1 MKVDMND
8 RQSDVQIEILPMID
22 VIFCILTFFILA
34 ALGLSRQQA
43 IDLTLPS
50 VDNSVPLIGDGRDR
64 LYISIDS
71 VGQVYLESNP
81 VPLSLLQNAAAQ
93 YRQEQPTGTIVLYAA
108 TSARYEDVITV
119 LDMLRSVGGDR
130 VALATLPKE
139 AVLDPTQGSPTNPG
153 QFGQPVPGQPV
164 PGQGAPRQIVP
175 GQRVPGTSPNSGFPT
190 QPGTIPTSPGS
201 GLPPVSP
208 GSFSTPV
215 APPRAGDGST
225 P

>member
-50 VDNSVPLIGDGRDR
+50 VDNSVPLTGDGRDR

-81 VPLSLLQNAAAQ
+81 VPISLLQNAAAQ

-119 LDMLRSVGGDR
+119 LDLLRSVGGDR

-139 AVLDPTQGSPTNPG
+139 AVLDPTQGTPTNLNQLGQPIAPG
-153 QFGQPVPGQPV
+153 QT
-164 PGQGAPRQIVP
+164 
-175 GQRVPGTSPNSGFPT
+175 VPGTAPNSGVPTPGGVQVSPAQSGARPNPTGTGFP
-190 QPGTIPTSPGS
+190 PDSPGS
-201 GLPPVSP
+201 S
-208 GSFSTPV
+208 SIPV
-215 APPRAGDGST
+215 APPVSGNDGT

>member
-50 VDNSVPLIGDGRDR
+50 VDNSVPLTGDGRDR

-81 VPLSLLQNAAAQ
+81 VPISLLQNAAAQ
-93 YRQEQPTGTIVLYAA
+93 YRQEQPPGTIVLYAA
-108 TSARYEDVITV
+108 TRARYEDVITV
-119 LDMLRSVGGDR
+119 LDLLRSVGGDR

-139 AVLDPTQGSPTNPG
+139 AVLDPTQGTPTNLNQLGQPIAPG
-153 QFGQPVPGQPV
+153 QT
-164 PGQGAPRQIVP
+164 
-175 GQRVPGTSPNSGFPT
+175 VPGTAPNSGVPT
-190 QPGTIPTSPGS
+190 PGGVQVSPAPSGARPNPTGT

-208 GSFSTPV
+208 GSSSIPV
-215 APPRAGDGST
+215 APPVSGNDGT

>member
-50 VDNSVPLIGDGRDR
+50 VDNSVPLTGDGRDR

-81 VPLSLLQNAAAQ
+81 VPISLLQNAAAQ

-119 LDMLRSVGGDR
+119 LDLLRSVGGDR

-139 AVLDPTQGSPTNPG
+139 AVLDPTQGTPTNLNQLGQPIAPG
-153 QFGQPVPGQPV
+153 QT
-164 PGQGAPRQIVP
+164 
-175 GQRVPGTSPNSGFPT
+175 VPGTAPNSGVPT
-190 QPGTIPTSPGS
+190 PGGVQVSPAPSGARPNPTGT

-208 GSFSTPV
+208 GSSSIPV
-215 APPRAGDGST
+215 APPVSGNDGT

>member
-1 MKVDMND
+1 MKVAMND

-50 VDNSVPLIGDGRDR
+50 VDNSVPLTGDGRDR

-81 VPLSLLQNAAAQ
+81 VPISLLQNAAAQ

-119 LDMLRSVGGDR
+119 LDLLRSVGGDR

-139 AVLDPTQGSPTNPG
+139 AVLDPTQGTPTNLNQLGQPIAPG
-153 QFGQPVPGQPV
+153 QT
-164 PGQGAPRQIVP
+164 
-175 GQRVPGTSPNSGFPT
+175 VPGTAPNSGVPT
-190 QPGTIPTSPGS
+190 PGGVQVSPAPSGARPNPTGT

-208 GSFSTPV
+208 GSSSIPV
-215 APPRAGDGST
+215 APPVSGNDGT

>member
-50 VDNSVPLIGDGRDR
+50 VNNSVPLTGDGRDR

-81 VPLSLLQNAAAQ
+81 VPISLLQNAAAQ

-119 LDMLRSVGGDR
+119 LDLLRSVGGDR

-139 AVLDPTQGSPTNPG
+139 AVLDPTQGGPST
-153 QFGQPVPGQPV
+153 PGQPGFPSTVPPNGGV
-164 PGQGAPRQIVP
+164 PGAGSPSGGVQVTPVP
-175 GQRVPGTSPNSGFPT
+175 SPTG
-190 QPGTIPTSPGS
+190 G

-208 GSFSTPV
+208 SPFGSPVPV
-215 APPRAGDGST
+215 APPISGDGST